1 MVATTETHL
10 GDELSNLKA
19 EIIQNLDNPRQLEKL
34 YRKNKTAFQLDFNA
48 IYPTIK
54 ENSTAQIWN
63 ERLNYPQEEIFWG
76 NKNDLIFVAVAIFI
90 AGLVAQIPQFFSI
103 DEDFF
108 FPRNIGFIVF
118 PMLTAYFAYKHNLKI
133 NKLLFPLIAILLSVF
148 YINFLPDNDKSDSII
163 LACIHLPIF
172 LWTVVGYTFVGGNV
186 NDSLKKIDFLRFNG
200 DFVVMTAV
208 MVLSGI
214 IFTGITIGL
223 FELIGLK
230 IEDFFAQH
238 IAVWGAPAIPIL
250 ATYLVQNNPQLVNK
264 ISPVIAKIF
273 TPIVFVTLLIF
284 LSAIIY
290 TGKNPYNDRNFLLI
304 FNALLIGV
312 IAIILFSVT
321 AATKNANQKLNLLF
335 LFGLSALT
343 IILNGIALS
352 AIAFRLVEFGI
363 TPNRIAVLGANL
375 LIFINLILVAHK
387 LFLILRG
394 KSKVQKVENVIAFF
408 IPIYGIWTALVT
420 FLFPLL
426 FNFK

>member
-1 MVATTETHL
+1 MAAITETHL
-10 GDELSNLKA
+10 GDEFSNLKA
-19 EIIQNLDNPRQLEKL
+19 EIIQNIDNPKQLEKL
-34 YRKNKTAFQLDFNA
+34 YRKNKTDFQRVFNT
-48 IYPTIK
+48 IYPEIND
-54 ENSTAQIWN
+54 NSTAQIWN

-76 NKNDLIFVAVAIFI
+76 HKNDLIFVGVMIFV
-90 AGLVAQIPQFFSI
+90 AGLIAQIPQFFSI

-118 PMLTAYFAYKHNLKI
+118 PVLTAYFAYKQNLGI
-133 NKLLFPLIAILLSVF
+133 NKLLFPLLAILLSVF

-172 LWTVVGYTFVGGNV
+172 LWTLVGYTFVGGNV
-186 NDSLKKIDFLRFNG
+186 NDSQKKIDFLRFNG

-214 IFTGITIGL
+214 LFTGITIGL

-250 ATYLVQNNPQLVNK
+250 ATYLVRNNPQLVNK
-264 ISPVIAKIF
+264 ISPVIARIF
-273 TPIVFVTLLIF
+273 TPIVFAMLLIF

-290 TGKNPYNDRNFLLI
+290 TGKNIYNDRNFLII

-312 IAIILFSVT
+312 MAIILFSVT
-321 AATKNANQKLNLLF
+321 AATKNANEKWNLLF

-343 IILNGIALS
+343 IILNGLALS
-352 AIAFRLVEFGI
+352 AIAFRLVEFGV

-375 LIFINLILVAHK
+375 LIFINLVLVAHK

-394 KSKVQKVENVIAFF
+394 KSEVQKVENIIALF

>member
-1 MVATTETHL
+1 MAATTETHL
-10 GDELSNLKA
+10 GDELGNLKT
-19 EIIQNLDNPRQLEKL
+19 EISQNLGNPRQLEKL
-34 YRKNKTAFQLDFNA
+34 FRKNKSAFQRVFNA
-48 IYPTIK
+48 IYPSIK
-54 ENSTAQIWN
+54 ENSAAQIWN

-76 NKNDLIFVAVAIFI
+76 QKNDLIFVVVAIFI
-90 AGLVAQIPQFFSI
+90 AGLIAQIPQFFSI

-118 PMLTAYFAYKHNLKI
+118 PMLTAYFAFKQKLGI
-133 NKLLFPLIAILLSVF
+133 NKLLFPFIAILLSVF

-172 LWTVVGYTFVGGNV
+172 LWTVVGYTFAGGNL
-186 NDSLKKIDFLRFNG
+186 NDTQKKIDFLRYNG
-200 DFVVMTAV
+200 EFVVMTAV
-208 MVLSGI
+208 MVLSGVL
-214 IFTGITIGL
+214 FTGITIRL

-238 IAVWGAPAIPIL
+238 IAVWGLPAIPIL

-264 ISPVIAKIF
+264 ISPVIARIF

-284 LSAIIY
+284 LIAVIY
-290 TGKNPYNDRNFLLI
+290 TGKNPYNDRNFLVI

-312 IAIILFSVT
+312 MAIILFSVT
-321 AATKNANQKLNLLF
+321 AATKNANEKLNLLF
-335 LFGLSALT
+335 LFGLSVLT
-343 IILNGIALS
+343 IILNGLALS
-352 AIAFRLVEFGI
+352 AIALRLVEFGI

-387 LFLILRG
+387 LFLIIKG
-394 KSKVQKVENVIAFF
+394 KSKVQKVENVIAVF

-420 FLFPLL
+420 FIFPLL

>member
-1 MVATTETHL
+1 MVTTTETHL
-10 GDELSNLKA
+10 WDEFGNLKA
-19 EIIQNLDNPRQLEKL
+19 EIIQNIDNPKQLEKL
-34 YRKNKTAFQLDFNA
+34 YRKNKKDFQRVFNA
-48 IYPTIK
+48 IYPEIND
-54 ENSTAQIWN
+54 NSTAQIWN

-76 NKNDLIFVAVAIFI
+76 HKNDLIFVGVMIFI
-90 AGLVAQIPQFFSI
+90 AGLIAQIPQFFNI

-118 PMLTAYFAYKHNLKI
+118 PMLTAYFAYKQNLGI
-133 NKLLFPLIAILLSVF
+133 NKLLFPLLAILLSVF

-172 LWTVVGYTFVGGNV
+172 LWTLVGYTFVGGHV
-186 NDSLKKIDFLRFNG
+186 NDSQKKIDFLRFNG
-200 DFVVMTAV
+200 DFAVMTAV
-208 MVLSGI
+208 MVLSGML
-214 IFTGITIGL
+214 FTGITIGL

-250 ATYLVQNNPQLVNK
+250 ATYLVRNNPQLVNK
-264 ISPVIAKIF
+264 ISPVIARIF
-273 TPIVFVTLLIF
+273 TPIVFAMLLIF

-290 TGKNPYNDRNFLLI
+290 TGKNIYNDRNFLII

-312 IAIILFSVT
+312 MAIILFSVT
-321 AATKNANQKLNLLF
+321 AATKNANEKWNLLF

-343 IILNGIALS
+343 IILNGLALS
-352 AIAFRLVEFGI
+352 AIAFRLVEFGV

-394 KSKVQKVENVIAFF
+394 KSEVQKVENIIALF

>member
-1 MVATTETHL
+1 MATITKTQLEN
-10 GDELSNLKA
+10 ELANLKA
-19 EIIQNLDNPRQLEKL
+19 EITQNIHNPGQLEKL
-34 YRKNKTAFQLDFNA
+34 YRKNKTAFQRVFNA

-54 ENSTAQIWN
+54 ENSTAQIWY
-63 ERLNYPQEEIFWG
+63 ERLNYTQEEIFWG
-76 NKNDLIFVAVAIFI
+76 HKTDLIFVGVMIFI
-90 AGLVAQIPQFFSI
+90 AGLIAQIPQFFSI
-103 DEDFF
+103 NEDFF

-118 PMLTAYFAYKHNLKI
+118 PMLTAYFAYKQNLGI
-133 NKLLFPLIAILLSVF
+133 NKLLFPLIAIMLSVF

-172 LWTVVGYTFVGGNV
+172 LWTLVGYTFVGGHI
-186 NDSLKKIDFLRFNG
+186 NDSQKKIDFLRFNG

-214 IFTGITIGL
+214 LFTGITIGL

-250 ATYLVQNNPQLVNK
+250 ATYLVRNNPQLVNK
-264 ISPVIAKIF
+264 ISPVIARIF
-273 TPIVFVTLLIF
+273 TPIVFVMLLIF

-290 TGKNPYNDRNFLLI
+290 TGKNIYNDRNFLII

-312 IAIILFSVT
+312 MAIILFSVT
-321 AATKNANQKLNLLF
+321 AATKNVNEKWNIFF

-343 IILNGIALS
+343 IILNGLALS

-387 LFLILRG
+387 LFLILKG
-394 KSKVQKVENVIAFF
+394 KSEVQKVENVIALF

>member
-1 MVATTETHL
+1 MAATTETHFR
-10 GDELSNLKA
+10 DEFSNLKA
-19 EIIQNLDNPRQLEKL
+19 EIVQKIDNPKQLEKL
-34 YRKNKTAFQLDFNA
+34 YRQNKTAFQKDFNA

-76 NKNDLIFVAVAIFI
+76 QKNDLIFVAVVIFI
-90 AGLVAQIPQFFSI
+90 AGFIAQIPQFFSI

-108 FPRNIGFIVF
+108 FLRNIGFIVF
-118 PMLTAYFAYKHNLKI
+118 PMLTAYFAYKLNLGI
-133 NKLLFPLIAILLSVF
+133 NKLLFPIIAILLSVF

-163 LACIHLPIF
+163 LAFIHLPIF
-172 LWTVVGYTFVGGNV
+172 LWTLVGYTFVRGNL
-186 NDSLKKIDFLRFNG
+186 NDTQKKIDFLRYNG

-214 IFTGITIGL
+214 LFTGITIGL

-264 ISPVIAKIF
+264 ISPVIARIF

-284 LSAIIY
+284 LIAIIY
-290 TGKNPYNDRNFLLI
+290 TGKNLYNDRNFLLI

-312 IAIILFSVT
+312 MAIILFSVT
-321 AATKNANQKLNLLF
+321 AATKNATEKLNLLF

-343 IILNGIALS
+343 IILNGLALS

-387 LFLILRG
+387 LFLIIKG
-394 KSKVQKVENVIAFF
+394 KSEVQKVENVIALF

>member
-1 MVATTETHL
+1 M
-10 GDELSNLKA
+10 GNLKA
-19 EIIQNLDNPRQLEKL
+19 EIIQNIDNPKQLEKL
-34 YRKNKTAFQLDFNA
+34 YRKNKTDFQRVFNT
-48 IYPTIK
+48 IYPEIND
-54 ENSTAQIWN
+54 NSTAQIWN

-76 NKNDLIFVAVAIFI
+76 HKNDLIFVGVVIFI
-90 AGLVAQIPQFFSI
+90 AGLIAQIPQFFSI

-118 PMLTAYFAYKHNLKI
+118 PMLTAYFAYKQNLGI
-133 NKLLFPLIAILLSVF
+133 NKLLFPLLAILLSVF

-172 LWTVVGYTFVGGNV
+172 LWTLVGYTFVGGHV
-186 NDSLKKIDFLRFNG
+186 NDSQKKIDFLRFNG
-200 DFVVMTAV
+200 DFAVMTAV
-208 MVLSGI
+208 MVLSGML
-214 IFTGITIGL
+214 FTGITIGL

-250 ATYLVQNNPQLVNK
+250 ATYLVRNNPQLVNK
-264 ISPVIAKIF
+264 ISPVIARIF
-273 TPIVFVTLLIF
+273 TPIVFAMLLIF

-290 TGKNPYNDRNFLLI
+290 TGKNIYNDRNFLII

-312 IAIILFSVT
+312 MAIILFSVT
-321 AATKNANQKLNLLF
+321 AATKNANEKWNLLF

-343 IILNGIALS
+343 IILNGLALS
-352 AIAFRLVEFGI
+352 AIAFRLVEFGV

-375 LIFINLILVAHK
+375 LIFINLVLVAHK

-394 KSKVQKVENVIAFF
+394 KSEVQKVENIIALF